1 MGTESI
7 AAAGG
12 SFGETHFGKAELGDK
27 RRTKRLVAVADA
39 LVRHPG
45 GTLPE
50 KLTAAGELDGLY
62 HLMKQPTV
70 THATI
75 LASHFAL
82 TQQRIA
88 QRSGATLVIHDIT
101 ELDFSSRRT
110 LKNLGQIGNGSHRGY
125 LCHNSLAVD
134 PTTREVLGLTNQIL
148 HRRPKVS
155 KSETLAQRRKRANRE
170 SLLWLSGVKN
180 LPASNDLIDV
190 CDRGADSFEF
200 LEHELRSGRRFVI
213 RSGQNRAIYTGPDAQ
228 QHTMLYA
235 YARTLPPIAEK
246 THHLPTR
253 TLVKRLKRKGPTQEV
268 RREQR
273 EAVLNVSAAQIY
285 LRPPKRKHGDHGNQR
300 LGVWVIRVWEPNPP
314 AGQQPLEWF
323 LLTNHVLESP
333 DDALQAVGWYECR
346 WIVEEYHKAKKTGC
360 RIENPQFHCEERLE
374 PMIALLSVVALSL
387 LNLRELS
394 RQADAKQRP
403 ATDVISVEYV
413 EMLSAWRHKCIKPNW
428 SIYEFCQALARLGGH
443 LNRKCDGLPGWL
455 TLWRGWHHLQAML
468 DGARAL
474 RKLEQRCA

>member
-1 MGTESI
+1 MGTESS
-7 AAAGG
+7 ATAV

-27 RRTKRLVAVADA
+27 RRTKRLVLVADA
-39 LVRHPG
+39 LVRYPG

-50 KLTAAGELDGLY
+50 KLKAAGELDALY
-62 HLMKQPTV
+62 HLMKQATV
-70 THATI
+70 THQTV
-75 LASHFAL
+75 LAPHLAL
-82 TQQRIA
+82 TRERIS
-88 QRSGATLVIHDIT
+88 QRSGVTLVIHDTT

-134 PTTREVLGLTNQIL
+134 PATREVLGLTNQIL
-148 HRRPKVS
+148 HRRATVS
-155 KSETLAQRRKRANRE
+155 KSETAAERRQRANRE

-180 LPASNDLIDV
+180 LPASKDLIDV

-213 RSGQNRAIYTGPDAQ
+213 RSGQDRAIYPGPDAK

-235 YARTLPPIAEK
+235 YARTLPPIAET

-253 TLVKRLKRKGPTQEV
+253 TLVKRLKRKGPTHEV

-273 EAVLNVSAAQIY
+273 EALLNVSAAYID
-285 LRPPKRKHGDHGNQR
+285 LRPPKRKHGNHGSER
-300 LGVWVIRVWEPNPP
+300 LGVWLIRVWEPNPP
-314 AGQQPLEWF
+314 AGQEPLEWF
-323 LLTNHVLESP
+323 LFTNQVIESP
-333 DDALQAVGWYECR
+333 DDAVEVAGWYECR

-360 RIENPQFHCEERLE
+360 RIENPQFHSEERLE

-403 ATDVISVEYV
+403 ATDVISAEYV
-413 EMLSAWRHKCIKPNW
+413 EMPSAWRHKCTKPNW
-428 SIYEFCQALARLGGH
+428 SIYEFCYALARLGGH

-455 TLWRGWHHLQAML
+455 TLWRGWHQLQAML

-474 RKLEQRCA
+474 KKLDKRCA